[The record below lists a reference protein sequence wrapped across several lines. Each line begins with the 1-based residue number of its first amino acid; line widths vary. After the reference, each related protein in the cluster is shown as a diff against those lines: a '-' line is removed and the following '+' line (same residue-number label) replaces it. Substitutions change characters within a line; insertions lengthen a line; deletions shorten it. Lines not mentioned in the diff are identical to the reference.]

1 MRFIIIGALIAGALF
16 AEPRGPYAI
25 EIPMRGLTPAHQEAA
40 EKLLMAMEFEW
51 GGVYNVRTG
60 QGVLALMTG
69 ARSESFL
76 LYLSEIQAVVAE
88 LDLDF
93 DLNAWVLKPQMMA
106 FVVSAGRALSVAG
119 IRPVLPGVRSVLAV
133 GDRTLLVVELDTET
147 EYVAI
152 RESLEGIGV
161 QIDDLVWGHWRDGWG
176 IDTARVGSHIFG
188 ARHGG

>member
-1 MRFIIIGALIAGALF
+1 MRSLVIGAVVAGLLL
-16 AEPRGPYAI
+16 AEPRSPYSI
-25 EIPMRGLTPAHQEAA
+25 EIPVRGLTATHQEAA
-40 EKLLMAMEFEW
+40 EKLLKATEYEW
-51 GGVYNVRTG
+51 GGVYNVRSG
-60 QGVLALMTG
+60 HGALTFATG

-106 FVVSAGRALSVAG
+106 FAVSAERALSVAG

-133 GDRTLLVVELDTET
+133 GDRTLLVVELATET

-152 RESLEGIGV
+152 RKSLEGIGV
-161 QIDDLVWGHWRDGWG
+161 RIDDLVWGHWRDGWG
-176 IDTARVGSHIFG
+176 IDTPRAGEHIFG

>member
-1 MRFIIIGALIAGALF
+1 MRIFIIGAVIAGALL
-16 AEPRGPYAI
+16 ARSWGPYTI

-40 EKLLMAMEFEW
+40 EKLLMPMEFEW
-51 GGVYNVRTG
+51 GGVYNVRSG
-60 QGVLALMTG
+60 HGVLTFATG

-76 LYLSEIQAVVAE
+76 LYLSEIQSVVAE

-106 FVVSAGRALSVAG
+106 FAVSAERALSVAG
-119 IRPVLPGVRSVLAV
+119 IRPVLPGVRSVLAA

-152 RESLEGIGV
+152 RKSLEGIGV
-161 QIDDLVWGHWRDGWG
+161 RIDDLVWGHWRDGWG
-176 IDTARVGSHIFG
+176 IDTPRAGEHIFG

>member
-1 MRFIIIGALIAGALF
+1 MRFFIIGALIAGALH

-25 EIPMRGLTPAHQEAA
+25 EIPMRGLTPAHQEVA

-51 GGVYNVRTG
+51 GGVYNVRSG
-60 QGVLALMTG
+60 
-69 ARSESFL
+69 
-76 LYLSEIQAVVAE
+76 QAVVAE

-106 FVVSAGRALSVAG
+106 FAVSAERALSVAG
-119 IRPVLPGVRSVLAV
+119 IRPVLPGVRSVLAA
-133 GDRTLLVVELDTET
+133 GDRTLLVVELDAET

-152 RESLEGIGV
+152 RKSLEGIGV

-176 IDTARVGSHIFG
+176 IDTPRVGTHIFG